1 MTEQDLREKEREIE
15 KSLQL
20 LFTSIHNYK
29 QAKIEYR
36 KNRIATISNN
46 VIESFNTFQQDVVI
60 ERYNRTIN
68 ALDTKRQEIINKKNK
83 VINETKEAVLEK
95 KKQVTEDIKETK
107 QAIVENVN
115 KRVVNISTNVTNKVS
130 SAQSKLGK
138 VKNEALKQIRE
149 KTTIDLRIKGIAL
162 SIQLKSA
169 EIRQALSTKKDQIK
183 DFVETKKQEIIED
196 KKRIGRPPVV
206 TVKSFLGKVTMD
218 TLRRFKRTAKEQV
231 TDKIN
236 NKIAEMKQNHLNSVQ
251 DKRRILESQNAMK
264 QEDLN
269 MAANSKKS
277 IIEDLQSSSL
287 NNARIAA
294 AEDMFATSPSVA
306 QNINS
311 NTNTNKM

>member
-236 NKIAEMKQNHLNSVQ
+236 NKIAETKQNHLNSVQ